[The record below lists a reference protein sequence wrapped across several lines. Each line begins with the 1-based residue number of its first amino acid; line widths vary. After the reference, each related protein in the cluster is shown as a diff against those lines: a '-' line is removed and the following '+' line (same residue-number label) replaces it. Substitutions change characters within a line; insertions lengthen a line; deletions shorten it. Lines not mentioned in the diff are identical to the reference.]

1 MRIVLCVLWGVGAA
15 GCCAL
20 ALRWLGVKNRR
31 LTALSLWIGVCCG
44 LIPFFFSEI
53 NIGRIISLAVL
64 GVLTA
69 LAAVDR
75 DRPIAS
81 LIASA
86 IAVACGGMIQT
97 VVGAVWALDI
107 FSMLFRGTLV
117 VLYLAGAC
125 FLLRE
130 MEKDFPGE
138 KWKEYLQE
146 TDDTE
151 VSEEHGA
158 ADNGRWMELAV
169 FFTAYGISCGLPVF
183 WPQPSLPLLL
193 LEVFAFFAGLEL
205 IGLLFSNQRER
216 KQALTEKQYRDDMQT
231 YVSVIRSQR
240 HDYNF
245 HVQTLHG
252 LLLRKDY
259 DACEK
264 YLEELLADSVRMNRI
279 LPLADAAVSALLL
292 SFQSRAAAQ
301 GIGLQIDIEN
311 DLSQIATNVYE
322 TNKIIGNLLQNAI
335 DETERLKDKSYGI
348 RFSVIKRGEFCVFHV
363 SNRTEKENPME
374 RYRVGHSD
382 KEGHE
387 GIGIAS
393 IRTLAER
400 YGGVVYS
407 RMEDDVIH
415 FIAKIPLRLVKEE
428 E

>member
-231 YVSVIRSQR
+231 YMSVIRSQR

-259 DACEK
+259 DACVSGGTSGGFG
-264 YLEELLADSVRMNRI
+264 ADEPYS
-279 LPLADAAVSALLL
+279 SAGGRCGK
-292 SFQSRAAAQ
+292 RAASVFSEP
-301 GIGLQIDIEN
+301 GGC
-311 DLSQIATNVYE
+311 S
-322 TNKIIGNLLQNAI
+322 GNRAS
-335 DETERLKDKSYGI
+335 D
-348 RFSVIKRGEFCVFHV
+348 
-363 SNRTEKENPME
+363 
-374 RYRVGHSD
+374 RYRKRSVSD
-382 KEGHE
+382 CHQCVRDE
-387 GIGIAS
+387 
-393 IRTLAER
+393 
-400 YGGVVYS
+400 
-407 RMEDDVIH
+407 
-415 FIAKIPLRLVKEE
+415 
-428 E
+428 

>member
-1 MRIVLCVLWGVGAA
+1 MRIVLCVLWGMGAA
-15 GCCAL
+15 CCCAL
-20 ALRWLGVKNRR
+20 ALRWLGGKNRR
-31 LTALSLWIGVCCG
+31 LVTFSLWIGVCCG
-44 LIPFFFSEI
+44 LIPFFFPAVK
-53 NIGRIISLAVL
+53 IGLMVSLIVL
-64 GVLTA
+64 GALAA

-75 DRPIAS
+75 AYPIAS

-86 IAVACGGMIQT
+86 IAVACGGMLQT
-97 VVGAVWALDI
+97 VISAVWQLDI
-107 FSMLFRGTLV
+107 FSVLFRGTLIT
-117 VLYLAGAC
+117 LYLAGTG

-130 MEKDFPGE
+130 MGKHFPGE

-146 TDDTE
+146 DEAAEEANGTTDN
-151 VSEEHGA
+151 SG
-158 ADNGRWMELAV
+158 WSELAV
-169 FFTAYGISCGLPVF
+169 FFTTYGVSCALPVL
-183 WPQPSLPLLL
+183 WPQPSLPVLF

-216 KQALTEKQYRDDMQT
+216 KQVLTEKQYRDDMQT
-231 YVSVIRSQR
+231 YMSVIRSQR

-245 HVQTLHG
+245 HVQALHG

-301 GIGLQIDIEN
+301 GIGLQIDVEN

-335 DETERLKDKSYGI
+335 DETEGLKDKSYGI
-348 RFSVIKRGEFCVFHV
+348 RFSIIKRGEFCVFHV

>member
-1 MRIVLCVLWGVGAA
+1 MGAA

-231 YVSVIRSQR
+231 YMSVIRSQR

-259 DACEK
+259 DAC
-264 YLEELLADSVRMNRI
+264 
-279 LPLADAAVSALLL
+279 
-292 SFQSRAAAQ
+292 
-301 GIGLQIDIEN
+301 
-311 DLSQIATNVYE
+311 
-322 TNKIIGNLLQNAI
+322 
-335 DETERLKDKSYGI
+335 
-348 RFSVIKRGEFCVFHV
+348 
-363 SNRTEKENPME
+363 
-374 RYRVGHSD
+374 
-382 KEGHE
+382 
-387 GIGIAS
+387 
-393 IRTLAER
+393 
-400 YGGVVYS
+400 
-407 RMEDDVIH
+407 
-415 FIAKIPLRLVKEE
+415 
-428 E
+428 

>member
-1 MRIVLCVLWGVGAA
+1 MRIVLCVLWGIGAV

-20 ALRWLGVKNRR
+20 ALRWLGVLNRR
-31 LTALSLWIGVCCG
+31 IAALSLWIGVCCG
-44 LIPFFFSEI
+44 LIPLFFPAVK
-53 NIGRIISLAVL
+53 IGLMISLIAL
-64 GVLTA
+64 GALVA
-69 LAAVDR
+69 LAAIDR
-75 DRPIAS
+75 DCPIAS
-81 LIASA
+81 LVASA
-86 IAVACGGMIQT
+86 IAVACGGMLQT
-97 VVGAVWALDI
+97 VVGIIWALDI

-117 VLYLAGAC
+117 ALYLAGAC

-130 MEKDFPGE
+130 MEKHFPGE
-138 KWKEYLQE
+138 KWKEYLQGIGNME
-146 TDDTE
+146 AP
-151 VSEEHGA
+151 EEDEA
-158 ADNGRWMELAV
+158 AGGRWRELAV
-169 FFTAYGISCGLPVF
+169 FFIAYGVGCGLPVF
-183 WPQPSLPLLL
+183 WTRPSLSLLL

-216 KQALTEKQYRDDMQT
+216 KQVLTEKQYRDDMQT
-231 YVSVIRSQR
+231 YMSVIRSQR

-264 YLEELLADSVRMNRI
+264 YLEEILADSVRMNRI

-301 GIGLQIDIEN
+301 GIELQIDIEN

-348 RFSVIKRGEFCVFHV
+348 HFSAIKRGEFCVFHV

-428 E
+428 A

>member
-138 KWKEYLQE
+138 KWKEYLQ
-146 TDDTE
+146 
-151 VSEEHGA
+151 
-158 ADNGRWMELAV
+158 
-169 FFTAYGISCGLPVF
+169 
-183 WPQPSLPLLL
+183 
-193 LEVFAFFAGLEL
+193 
-205 IGLLFSNQRER
+205 
-216 KQALTEKQYRDDMQT
+216 
-231 YVSVIRSQR
+231 
-240 HDYNF
+240 
-245 HVQTLHG
+245 
-252 LLLRKDY
+252 
-259 DACEK
+259 
-264 YLEELLADSVRMNRI
+264 
-279 LPLADAAVSALLL
+279 
-292 SFQSRAAAQ
+292 
-301 GIGLQIDIEN
+301 
-311 DLSQIATNVYE
+311 
-322 TNKIIGNLLQNAI
+322 
-335 DETERLKDKSYGI
+335 
-348 RFSVIKRGEFCVFHV
+348 
-363 SNRTEKENPME
+363 
-374 RYRVGHSD
+374 
-382 KEGHE
+382 
-387 GIGIAS
+387 
-393 IRTLAER
+393 
-400 YGGVVYS
+400 
-407 RMEDDVIH
+407 
-415 FIAKIPLRLVKEE
+415 
-428 E
+428 

>member
-1 MRIVLCVLWGVGAA
+1 MMEFTGKHRGLLTVSRILSGISSVFILGPFLCVYFAARDLVGVFAGTPLDTNSLVRWGL
-15 GCCAL
+15 L
-20 ALRWLGVKNRR
+20 AL
-31 LTALSLWIGVCCG
+31 
-44 LIPFFFSEI
+44 
-53 NIGRIISLAVL
+53 
-64 GVLTA
+64 
-69 LAAVDR
+69 
-75 DRPIAS
+75 
-81 LIASA
+81 
-86 IAVACGGMIQT
+86 
-97 VVGAVWALDI
+97 
-107 FSMLFRGTLV
+107 
-117 VLYLAGAC
+117 
-125 FLLRE
+125 
-130 MEKDFPGE
+130 
-138 KWKEYLQE
+138 
-146 TDDTE
+146 
-151 VSEEHGA
+151 
-158 ADNGRWMELAV
+158 
-169 FFTAYGISCGLPVF
+169 
-183 WPQPSLPLLL
+183 
-193 LEVFAFFAGLEL
+193 GLEL

-231 YVSVIRSQR
+231 YMSVIRSQR